1 MANHHTISLSL
12 ALERRSIRFW
22 IKRFLDIVF
31 SALLL
36 VLLLPLL
43 VIIAFLVKMTSKGPV
58 LYSDYRVGQNGHLFK
73 MYKFRTMFNNA
84 NEIKQQLLEHN
95 EMSGPVFKIRRD
107 PRITSLGYFLRK
119 HSLDEL
125 PQLWSIL
132 KGDMSLVGP
141 RPPLPEEVKQY
152 QPWHY
157 QRLSVK
163 PGATCLWQVMGR
175 NEIDNFDEWVR
186 MDLDYIRH
194 WSLQLD
200 FKIIL
205 KTIWA
210 VFRGTGC

>member
-1 MANHHTISLSL
+1 MKSLVDHQLLSIP
-12 ALERRSIRFW
+12 LERRSIRFW

-31 SALLL
+31 STLLL
-36 VLLLPLL
+36 ILLSPLL
-43 VIIAFLVKMTSKGPV
+43 VIIAVLVKMTSEGPV

-73 MYKFRTMFNNA
+73 MYKFLTMFNNA

-132 KGDMSLVGP
+132 KGDMSLVRP

-152 QPWHY
+152 QPWHR

-163 PGATCLWQVMGR
+163 PGATCLWLIMGR
-175 NEIDNFDEWVR
+175 NEIHGF
-186 MDLDYIRH
+186 Y
-194 WSLQLD
+194 
-200 FKIIL
+200 
-205 KTIWA
+205 
-210 VFRGTGC
+210 